1 MDEFPSSGSGG
12 MTGAPPS
19 EEDFSK
25 MPIEQRLSSKV
36 SLPNLFTDLSAH
48 LEIFDQ

>member
-1 MDEFPSSGSGG
+1 MDEFPSSSGSGSGG

-25 MPIEQRLSSKV
+25 MPINDRLASKV
-36 SLPNLFTDLSAH
+36 STV
-48 LEIFDQ
+48 